1 MPGGGHDRSW
11 LLRLA
16 CRPCVISGV
25 TACDTPRRAVQI
37 PNLNA
42 PSKAILTRRHD
53 LEREEV
59 VPSDS
64 QLELTELDMEHTYA
78 SAANGPILEP
88 AFARLG
94 ARDAA
99 HWQCQ
104 QNAHAHAHPKRSAR
118 ERKLAIAKQERD
130 GLGHRASC
138 AIAHLSTPPRWED
151 TSKLS
156 MQKRCDDSLPPPL
169 NCTPVL
175 GSKPPPRPSRTT
187 RVPIIWVLRALYALH
202 STVGR

>member
-1 MPGGGHDRSW
+1 MQ
-11 LLRLA
+11 
-16 CRPCVISGV
+16 
-25 TACDTPRRAVQI
+25 T

-42 PSKAILTRRHD
+42 PSKAILTRHHD

-78 SAANGPILEP
+78 SAVNGPILEP

-104 QNAHAHAHPKRSAR
+104 LRRWR
-118 ERKLAIAKQERD
+118 EQ
-130 GLGHRASC
+130 
-138 AIAHLSTPPRWED
+138 
-151 TSKLS
+151 
-156 MQKRCDDSLPPPL
+156 
-169 NCTPVL
+169 
-175 GSKPPPRPSRTT
+175 
-187 RVPIIWVLRALYALH
+187 
-202 STVGR
+202 